1 MKIGRYEL
9 KHGLILGPMA
19 GYSDRAMRKICLECG
34 AEYAVTEMVSAKAL
48 CFHDKKTPL
57 LAAVAPDEM
66 PVAVQIFGKEPSVLA
81 EGAAMVAEGLGGGV
95 VPAAIDINM
104 GCPVPKIAGNGE
116 GSALMK
122 SPDLVFR
129 IVEAVKRAVS
139 LPVTVK
145 IRAGYDEQSKNA
157 VEVALAAEAGGA
169 AAITVHGRTKTQLY
183 SGKADWNI
191 IKNVKQ
197 ALQIPVIANGDVLSA
212 ADALRIKAETNC
224 DGIMVARGAVG
235 NPFLFREIRDVLE
248 GNAPRPVTQNEKI
261 GIAIR
266 QLSLAIEQKGEYA
279 AVRELRK
286 QLLGYLKGLRGGASI
301 RARIAVAESAD
312 EIVSALNEAF
322 TEE

>member
-1 MKIGRYEL
+1 MRIGSYEL
-9 KHGLILGPMA
+9 KHGLMLGPMA
-19 GYSDRAMRKICLECG
+19 GYSDRAMRRICLDCG

-57 LAAVAPDEM
+57 LAAVAQDEM
-66 PVAVQIFGKEPSVLA
+66 PVAVQIFGSEPAILA
-81 EGAAMVAEGLGGGV
+81 EGAAMVAEGMGGGV
-95 VPAAIDINM
+95 IPAAVDINM
-104 GCPVPKIAGNGE
+104 GCPVPKITGNGE

-122 SPDLVFR
+122 NPDLVYR
-129 IVEAVKRAVS
+129 IVEAVKKAIP
-139 LPVTVK
+139 LPVTAK
-145 IRAGYDEQSKNA
+145 IRAGYDEKSKNA
-157 VEVALAAEAGGA
+157 VEVALAIEAGGA
-169 AAITVHGRTKTQLY
+169 SAVTVHGRTKTQLY

-212 ADALRIKAETNC
+212 DDALRIKAETGC

-235 NPFLFREIRDVLE
+235 NPFLFREIRDALE
-248 GNAPRPVTQNEKI
+248 GNPPRPATQNEKI

-266 QLSLAIEQKGEYA
+266 QLTLAIEQKGEYA

-312 EIVSALNEAF
+312 AIISALNEAF

>member
-191 IKNVKQ
+191 IRNVKQ

-235 NPFLFREIRDVLE
+235 NPFLFREIRDALE

>member
-1 MKIGRYEL
+1 MKIGNYEL
-9 KHGLILGPMA
+9 KHGLMLGPMA

-48 CFHDKKTPL
+48 CFHDRKTPL
-57 LAAVAPDEM
+57 LAAVCADEM
-66 PVAVQIFGKEPSVLA
+66 PVAVQIFGSEPAVLA

-104 GCPVPKIAGNGE
+104 GCPVPKITGNGE

-122 SPDLVFR
+122 NPDLVYR
-129 IVEAVKRAVS
+129 IVEAVKKAVT
-139 LPVTVK
+139 LPVTAK
-145 IRAGYDEQSKNA
+145 IRAGYDEKSKNA
-157 VEVALAAEAGGA
+157 VEVALAIEAGGA
-169 AAITVHGRTKTQLY
+169 SFVTVHGRTKTQLY
-183 SGKADWNI
+183 AGKADWNI
-191 IKNVKQ
+191 IRNVKQ
-197 ALQIPVIANGDVLSA
+197 ALHIPVIANGDVLSA
-212 ADALRIKAETNC
+212 ADALRIKAETEC

-235 NPFLFREIRDVLE
+235 NPFLFREIRDALE
-248 GNAPRPVTQNEKI
+248 GKTPRPATQNEKI

-266 QLSLAIEQKGEYA
+266 QLTLAIEQKGEYA

-301 RARIAVAESAD
+301 RARIAVSENAD
-312 EIVSALNEAF
+312 AIVSALHEAF